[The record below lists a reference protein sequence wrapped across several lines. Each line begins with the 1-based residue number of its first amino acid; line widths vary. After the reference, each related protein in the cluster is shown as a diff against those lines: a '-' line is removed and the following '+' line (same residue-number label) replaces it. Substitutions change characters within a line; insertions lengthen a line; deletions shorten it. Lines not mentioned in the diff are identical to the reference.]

1 MNHLGKAVPHHTEWD
16 HLLVS
21 ADRGCGGQ
29 CDFWY
34 EMIALALVL

>member
-21 ADRGCGGQ
+21 ANGGCGGQ
-29 CDFWY
+29 RDFLY
-34 EMIALALVL
+34 EVIAIALVL